1 MEARLAGSP
10 FCFAHANPRANHS
23 HRRAHKWLM
32 NTAICVCYGEE
43 VSADF
48 ERRESGT
55 EGNQGRSCQ
64 ATGAG
69 SHTQNAPEP
78 RVSAENTNE
87 NAQLRTVGR

>member
-1 MEARLAGSP
+1 MEARLAGLP

-48 ERRESGT
+48 ERREGGT
-55 EGNQGRSCQ
+55 EGNRGCSCQ
-64 ATGAG
+64 AAGAG
-69 SHTQNAPEP
+69 SHTQNVREP
-78 RVSAENTNE
+78 RVSC
-87 NAQLRTVGR
+87 GKHK